1 VATLH
6 AAISL
11 IPTDKAHLM
20 PMFIPHRGVCNDS
33 EIAESAVF
41 FFFKANGLQRRFV
54 RSAAHSKGYYGYTVV
69 INLLN
74 TELNPI
80 CQ

>member
-6 AAISL
+6 TAISL

-33 EIAESAVF
+33 EIAESAGF
-41 FFFKANGLQRRFV
+41 FFFQSEWLTETFCPLS
-54 RSAAHSKGYYGYTVV
+54 SAF
-69 INLLN
+69 
-74 TELNPI
+74 
-80 CQ
+80 